1 MLLIKFPV
9 AIKNQLYITDTVNFY
24 YPYILHSGS
33 MNDINYD
40 IYNNMIQLINA
51 LLVPDLKT
59 YISGSYEIKTNE
71 KGVLSLSLIGLAE
84 FGGAH
89 PNTII
94 KSLNYDL
101 HRGRNEP
108 LSQQFLPNSNYVEI
122 LSGMVYQQLQEQEIP
137 LFDDFPGIDANQDYY
152 IADKS
157 LVIYFQLYQ
166 VAPYV
171 AGFPYAVIP
180 IYQIQELIRDDG
192 LLGRM
197 IGSV

>member
-9 AIKNQLYITDTVNFY
+9 NIKNQLYLTDTVNFY
-24 YPYILHSGS
+24 YPYVMHMVSGNK
-33 MNDINYD
+33 MNYE
-40 IYNNMIQLINA
+40 IYNSMMKLIQDLI
-51 LLVPDLKT
+51 VPDTRT

-71 KGVLSLSLIGLAE
+71 KGVLSLSLIGLAN

-94 KSLNYDL
+94 NSLNFDTQTGHNYK
-101 HRGRNEP
+101 
-108 LSQQFLPNSNYVEI
+108 LSELFLPDSNYVKV
-122 LSGMVYQQLQEQEIP
+122 LSDMVYKQLVEQEIP
-137 LFDDFPGIDANQDYY
+137 LFEDFPGIQPDQDYY

-180 IYQIQELIRDDG
+180 IYQISNLIVEDG
-192 LLGRM
+192 LLGKM
-197 IGSV
+197 ISDF